1 MIHVRCDLCAAAFA
15 GDRIVAM
22 DGNLATHINWEGD
35 CTPAEEATLSLM
47 RNALGDIRIH
57 YLRNG
62 KEKVAVVHK
71 KTPQSPLGLVIQS
84 DAKWKHPAVREV
96 DPMGPCFG
104 ELKNGDNIVSI
115 EAVKISNSSA
125 KLDTRYVVVEKH
137 AKSVVE
143 TFFEKATG
151 PVHVLLHRIENDEK
165 RWDAQAMLRA
175 SSEANVELGEPS
187 FVNRSTMVAAT
198 MAARFRKRIFNR
210 AGSRKLNAE
219 L

>member
-1 MIHVRCDLCAAAFA
+1 MIHMIYDLCAAAFA
-15 GDRIVAM
+15 GDRIIAM
-22 DGNLATHINWEGD
+22 DGNLATHVNWEGD
-35 CTPAEEATLSLM
+35 CTPAEAATLTLL
-47 RNALGDIRIH
+47 RNAVGDIRIC

-62 KEKVAVVHK
+62 KAKVSVVHK

-84 DAKWKHPAVREV
+84 DAKWEHPAVREV

-125 KLDTRYVVVEKH
+125 KLDTRHVIVEKH

-143 TFFEKATG
+143 TFLEKATG
-151 PVHVLLHRIENDEK
+151 PIHVLLHRIENEEK

-175 SSEANVELGEPS
+175 SSEARVELGEPS
-187 FVNRSTMVAAT
+187 ASNRSTILAT
-198 MAARFRKRIFNR
+198 TIAARFHKKIFR
-210 AGSRKLNAE
+210 RTGSRKLGAD